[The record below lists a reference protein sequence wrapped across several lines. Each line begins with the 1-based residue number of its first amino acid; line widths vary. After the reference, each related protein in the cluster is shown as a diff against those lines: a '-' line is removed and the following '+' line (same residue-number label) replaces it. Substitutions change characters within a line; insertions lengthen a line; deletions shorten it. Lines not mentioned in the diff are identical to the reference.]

1 MLYIDVS
8 FARRVGV
15 SMRNWKDKGNNSFNF
30 SCPIC
35 GDSQKNKRKARG
47 YFFPKKNNLFY
58 KCHNCG
64 VGMSLKN
71 FLKQVSPPLYSEY
84 VLENFAEGSA
94 KNNPS
99 TPKID
104 STLKQYFEQNVKPN
118 YDEYIGLPNINQVK
132 DENMARE
139 VCIARKI
146 PHIYWDKLFYAPDW
160 KEWVNEKI
168 PNKYEFVSE
177 PRLVIPFY
185 DRAGKM
191 FMAQGRSLFK
201 SKMKYLTVRFDEDA
215 RKVYGLDRW
224 NRDSRT
230 YVVEG
235 PIDSLFMNNCLAVA
249 GADLQSLTTLNKNS
263 TTLIFDNEPRNPIT
277 VKKITTA
284 IDSGW
289 TVFIPPRGWVVK
301 DLNEAIQNGMNP
313 GALQVFIRSHE
324 YNGMRAKLEL
334 SQWSL

>member
-1 MLYIDVS
+1 MLYIDVA

-15 SMRNWKDKGNNSFNF
+15 SMRNWKDKGKNNFNF

-35 GDSQKNKRKARG
+35 GDSQKNQRKARG

-64 VGMSLKN
+64 IGLSLKN
-71 FLKQVSPPLYSEY
+71 FLKKVSPPLFQEY
-84 VLENFAEGSA
+84 VLENFGEGSSTQ
-94 KNNPS
+94 NPS

-104 STLKQYFEQNVKPN
+104 NTLKQYFEDNVKSN
-118 YDEYIGLPNINQVK
+118 FDDYIGLPNINQLK
-132 DENMARE
+132 TENMAHE
-139 VCIARKI
+139 VCVARKI
-146 PHIYWDKLFYAPDW
+146 PEKYWDKLFFAHDW

-168 PNKYEFVSE
+168 PDKYDFISE

-185 DRAGKM
+185 DRSGKM

-201 SKMKYLTVRFDEDA
+201 SKMKYLTVRLDEDA
-215 RKVYGLDRW
+215 PKVYGLDRW
-224 NRDSRT
+224 NPNERT

-235 PIDSLFMNNCLAVA
+235 PLDSLFLPNCLAVA
-249 GADLQSLTTLNKNS
+249 GADLESLTTLNKNS

-277 VKKITTA
+277 VKKITQA
-284 IDSGW
+284 IDRGW
-289 TVFIPPRGWVVK
+289 TVFIPPRGYVVK
-301 DLNEAIQNGMNP
+301 DLNEAIQSGMNQ
-313 GALQVFIRSHE
+313 GSLQIFVQTHSYE
-324 YNGMRAKLEL
+324 GMRAKLEL